1 MQNIQSDHK
10 TILDELKEEQI
21 AKIKQRHID
30 GILEKEN
37 AEFLT
42 KLIENAESKEEVLKL
57 SALGMSLKRTGFAF
71 DVRLEKSDGTIK
83 YFKKNEKLSFESTNG
98 KSHTLIIGDNYPAL
112 LNLLIEYR
120 KKVKVIY
127 IDPPYGKDDLGEFA
141 ATNYDNAITRDNLLS
156 MLYPRLSLAK
166 MLLQD
171 DGVIF
176 CSIDDRNQAYVKG
189 LFDEVFGEGNFIFC
203 ASRLMKKGGKST
215 ATIAKN
221 HDYVICYAKDI
232 GLMEHFCL
240 DERDSE
246 KFVLEDEYVEERGK
260 YALTQT
266 LDYSSL
272 QYSKNM
278 DYPIE
283 INGKTFYAGTS
294 YDRFLERQNGKHGTT
309 DWVWR
314 WSKSAVEWGLEN
326 GFIVVKNNRIYTKS
340 YEKCRKKNGANEIEF
355 IEGKAYT
362 TLSFLE
368 NENSNDNGKKELDS
382 ILAEGNSNAPFKN
395 PKPSTL
401 IKNLLKMVSSYNNNI
416 DSESATTTWGGGKLA
431 A

>member
-1 MQNIQSDHK
+1 MK
-10 TILDELKEEQI
+10 EILTKELKEQYKREFE
-21 AKIKQRHID
+21 D
-30 GILEKEN
+30 LLEKGIIEEGN
-37 AEFLT
+37 VKFLQ
-42 KLIENAESKEEVLKL
+42 KLIDKAEDNTEAIFIK
-57 SALGMSLKRTGFAF
+57 ALATRYKRTGFHF
-71 DVRLEKSDGTIK
+71 DVRLEKTQDEMIK
-83 YFKKNEKLSFESTNG
+83 YFEKDEKLSFDNG
-98 KSHTLIIGDNYPAL
+98 GVMHRLIIGDNYPAL
-112 LNLLIEYR
+112 LNLLITHR
-120 KKVKVIY
+120 NKIKVIY
-127 IDPPYGKDDLGEFA
+127 MDPPYSKDTMGKYA
-141 ATNYDNAITRDNLLS
+141 QTNYDNAITRDNLLS
-156 MLYPRLSLAK
+156 MLFTRLSLAK
-166 MLLQD
+166 ELLRE

-221 HDYVICYAKDI
+221 HDYIICYAKDI
-232 GLMEHFCL
+232 NYMEDFCL
-240 DERDSE
+240 DERDSK
-246 KFVLEDEYVEERGK
+246 KFILEDEHIDERGR

-266 LDYSSL
+266 LDYGSL

-283 INGKTFYAGTS
+283 ISGKTFYAGTS
-294 YDRFLERQNGKHGTT
+294 YDKFLERQNGKHGTT

-340 YEKCRKKNGANEIEF
+340 YEKCRKKNGKNEIEF
-355 IEGKAYT
+355 LEGKAYT

-416 DSESATTTWGGGKLA
+416 DSKAILTNGGGGGTLRIA
-431 A
+431 